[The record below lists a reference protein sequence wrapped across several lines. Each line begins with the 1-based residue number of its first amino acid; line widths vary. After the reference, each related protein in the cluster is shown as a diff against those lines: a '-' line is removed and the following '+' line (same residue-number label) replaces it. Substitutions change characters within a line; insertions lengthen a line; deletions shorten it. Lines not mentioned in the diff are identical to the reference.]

1 VDARLNDE
9 TTYQLCFA
17 CGQRND
23 FGLKLRFDQSGD
35 RIHAR
40 FVAREEHQGFPGVVH
55 GGIIVSL
62 LDETMSRTGALR
74 RLWLMTGRLE
84 VRFKRPGPIGEPID
98 VYGEIVRERSQAIDA
113 RGWLALSDGSVVAEA
128 RGVFIKLPED
138 VAGLA
143 LQRYP
148 EFANFWSS
156 PAR

>member
-1 VDARLNDE
+1 
-9 TTYQLCFA
+9 
-17 CGQRND
+17 
-23 FGLKLRFDQSGD
+23 
-35 RIHAR
+35 
-40 FVAREEHQGFPGVVH
+40 
-55 GGIIVSL
+55 
-62 LDETMSRTGALR
+62 MSRTGALR